1 MIPTILLLS
10 LFGLPY
16 APTQTVGGK
25 QTANAGLITTEQWET
40 MAELRSAIVP
50 SIDLATPFPHSCPYF
65 LSTTLASPPKDPLPE
80 STSRNWGL
88 TFTLFDFDKP
98 LRFTFAFAQSLEPS
112 NLDTESQNYLRE
124 RSIVLKALSSCQ
136 RRLAELQLLPTE
148 TIGVNTTS
156 QTKDFEGSDSEPRN
170 EIETALRALAIS
182 REDEPI
188 LDLANF
194 GVLSLEI
201 FPSSSKNSGRLGP
214 VSKCG
219 LLRANDLR
227 LADLIKP
234 ARSYVIG
241 GDGCSDGSI
250 APDVV
255 IAPNIVTGP
264 RYDDLVF
271 PSR

>member
-16 APTQTVGGK
+16 APIQTVGGK
-25 QTANAGLITTEQWET
+25 QTANAGLITAEQWET

-50 SIDLATPFPHSCPYF
+50 SIDLATPYPHSCPYF
-65 LSTTLASPPKDPLPE
+65 LSTTLASPPKDPLLE
-80 STSRNWGL
+80 SPSQNWGL
-88 TFTLFDFDKP
+88 TFTLFDFDKALTFTP
-98 LRFTFAFAQSLEPS
+98 LFHLAFPK
-112 NLDTESQNYLRE
+112 LDMESQEYLRE

-201 FPSSSKNSGRLGP
+201 FPTSSRGNSGRLGP
-214 VSKCG
+214 FSKCG
-219 LLRANDLR
+219 LLRAHDLR
-227 LADLIKP
+227 LEDLIKP

-264 RYDDLVF
+264 RYDDLIF